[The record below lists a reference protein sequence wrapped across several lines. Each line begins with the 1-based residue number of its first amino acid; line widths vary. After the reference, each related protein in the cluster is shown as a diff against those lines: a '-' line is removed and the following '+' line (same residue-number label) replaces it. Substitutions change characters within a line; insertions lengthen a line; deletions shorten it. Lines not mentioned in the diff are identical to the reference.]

1 MWLDKEGWQDPS
13 GSGLSAGRAPARE
26 VSGRDASGNDVHAA
40 HAARAAR
47 AQEVAE
53 KLNAEFDRLAR
64 SIQEGSNK
72 YRGLEAA
79 EISALMAILEEKRI
93 AVFAGPAG
101 QDTPAFTEHWEH
113 GIYRVQAIFGA
124 DDRVKTICDARSARR
139 RVPEPGPV
147 RYLGF
152 DDGGGHRTYKFAR
165 LPPADDA
172 KTYAVR
178 VPQTLLA
185 EHNLSLQDGP
195 AFCVSIMAAN
205 PEPADYTATV
215 DDAKKFLAT
224 LPVKAV
230 RKPWK
235 RPRIPETV
243 TNGTVSS

>member
-1 MWLDKEGWQDPS
+1 MWLDKEGWQDPG
-13 GSGLSAGRAPARE
+13 GSGLSVRPAPARE
-26 VSGRDASGNDVHAA
+26 VVVK
-40 HAARAAR
+40 
-47 AQEVAE
+47 EVLAKEIIE
-53 KLNAEFDRLAR
+53 KINAEFDRVAR
-64 SIQEGSNK
+64 SIQDGSSK
-72 YRGLEAA
+72 FRGLDPA
-79 EISALMAILEEKRI
+79 ETANLLTILEEKRA
-93 AVFAGPAG
+93 AVLAEQHSPSFV
-101 QDTPAFTEHWEH
+101 EHWLH
-113 GIYRVQAIFGA
+113 GLHRIQTMFGA

-195 AFCVSIMAAN
+195 AFCVAIMAAN
-205 PEPADYTATV
+205 PEPADYTATEE
-215 DDAKKFLAT
+215 DARRFLAT
-224 LPVKAV
+224 LPVKAI

-235 RPRIPETV
+235 RPRPAETV
-243 TNGTVSS
+243 TNDTV

>member
-13 GSGLSAGRAPARE
+13 GSARSAPARE
-26 VSGRDASGNDVHAA
+26 VISREALAKEIGD
-40 HAARAAR
+40 
-47 AQEVAE
+47 
-53 KLNAEFDRLAR
+53 KLNAEFDRVAR
-64 SIQEGSNK
+64 SVQEGSSK
-72 YRGLEAA
+72 FRGLDPG
-79 EISALMAILEEKRI
+79 EITKLIAILEEKRA
-93 AVFAGPAG
+93 AVFAEQHSSGFAERFIE
-101 QDTPAFTEHWEH
+101 QWQH
-113 GIYRVQAIFGA
+113 GMHRVQTMFGA
-124 DDRVKTICDARSARR
+124 DDRVKAICDARSARR

-195 AFCVSIMAAN
+195 AFCVAIMAAN
-205 PEPADYTATV
+205 PEPADYTATQE
-215 DDAKKFLAT
+215 DAKRFLAT
-224 LPVKAV
+224 LPVKAI

-235 RPRIPETV
+235 RPRTAETV
-243 TNGTVSS
+243 PNGTV

>member
-13 GSGLSAGRAPARE
+13 GSGLSVRPAPARDVVSSEQLAKE
-26 VSGRDASGNDVHAA
+26 VIA
-40 HAARAAR
+40 
-47 AQEVAE
+47 
-53 KLNAEFDRLAR
+53 KINAEFDRIAR
-64 SIQEGSNK
+64 TIQEGSSK
-72 YRGLEAA
+72 FRGLDPS
-79 EISALMAILEEKRI
+79 EIATITAILEEKRA
-93 AVFAGPAG
+93 AVFAERDSPTFVAHWQHGLHRI
-101 QDTPAFTEHWEH
+101 QTSFT
-113 GIYRVQAIFGA
+113 G
-124 DDRVKTICDARSARR
+124 DDRVKAICDARSARR
-139 RVPEPGPV
+139 RAPEPGPV

-165 LPPADDA
+165 LPPAEDA

-205 PEPADYTATV
+205 PDPADYTATEE
-215 DDAKKFLAT
+215 DAKRFLAT

-235 RPRIPETV
+235 RPRPAETV
-243 TNGTVSS
+243 TNGTM